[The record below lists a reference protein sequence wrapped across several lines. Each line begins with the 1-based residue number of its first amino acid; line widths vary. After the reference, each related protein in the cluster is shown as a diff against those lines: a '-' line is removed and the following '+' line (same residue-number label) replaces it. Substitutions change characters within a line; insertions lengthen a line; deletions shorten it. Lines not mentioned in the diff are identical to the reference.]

1 MIKKF
6 VAAVALIGLFFTL
19 SAADKEDD
27 DSKKLGGSGYIGI
40 GMMRLDLDPL
50 ERIVKKDLNR
60 SGFEFD
66 DNRFM
71 TVTLGGYF
79 GPRRNGFRIGAAGT
93 FGYNTLYS
101 EPWKGIVSD
110 PEYVAFHP
118 DSLVDSIVQLH
129 NIIAIGGL
137 IVERSFSIP
146 GNTSFYAG
154 GMIGAGALVSI
165 ADYKIAN
172 DGFIDIDAYNDESD
186 NDDPYDLD
194 NDDSD
199 SDVKIAVAALFAFEI
214 NGGATY
220 TLTDW
225 MHIGLDFST
234 TFLYSSTGFSF
245 RQGSFMTLYPGFKLR
260 LIFGNAV

>member
-6 VAAVALIGLFFTL
+6 VTTIALSALFFTL
-19 SAADKEDD
+19 SATDKEID

-40 GMMRLDLDPL
+40 GMIRLDLDPL
-50 ERIVKKDLNR
+50 ERIVEKDLNR

-71 TVTLGGYF
+71 TVTLGGFF

-110 PEYVAFHP
+110 SEYVALHP
-118 DSLVDSIVQLH
+118 DSLADSIVQLH
-129 NIIAIGGL
+129 NIITIGGL
-137 IVERSFSIP
+137 IVEKSFSIP
-146 GNTSFYAG
+146 GNVSFYAG
-154 GMIGAGALVSI
+154 GMIGGGALVSV
-165 ADYKIAN
+165 ADYKIAD
-172 DGFIDIDAYNDESD
+172 DGFTDIDTDDDDSGD
-186 NDDPYDLD
+186 DDPYDYDAD
-194 NDDSD
+194 ND
-199 SDVKIAVAALFAFEI
+199 SDVKIAAAALFVFEI
-214 NGGATY
+214 NGGASY
-220 TLTDW
+220 TLTKW

-245 RQGSFMTLYPGFKLR
+245 RQGSFMTVYPGLKFR